1 MKRLKI
7 KFFDIEYFI
16 KTDADESYVQEIASY
31 LEKKIKEISGQEGG
45 GAAVPRPVLLAMLKI
60 TDDYFKLLKDF
71 KEFKESAEER
81 SNRLVKILDNSL
93 NDKET
98 FGLDEGVLREGIG
111 REELEDSY
119 KYR

>member
-31 LEKKIKEISGQEGG
+31 LEQKIKEISGQEG

-98 FGLDEGVLREGIG
+98 FDLDEGVLREGLG

>member
-7 KFFDIEYFI
+7 RFMDADYII
-16 KTDADESYVQEIASY
+16 KTDADEDYVQKIASY
-31 LEKKIKEISGQEGG
+31 VEQKVKDISTQENNMV
-45 GAAVPRPVLLAMLKI
+45 VPNALLLAMLKI

-71 KEFKESAEER
+71 EEFNDGAEER
-81 SNRLVKILDNSL
+81 SRRLVQILESSL

-98 FGLDEGVLREGIG
+98 FGYNEGILREELG

>member
-1 MKRLKI
+1 MKRLKVRFMDADYI
-7 KFFDIEYFI
+7 I
-16 KTDADESYVQEIASY
+16 KTDADEDYVQKIASY
-31 LEKKIKEISGQEGG
+31 VEQKVKDISTQENNMV
-45 GAAVPRPVLLAMLKI
+45 VPNALLLAMLKI

-71 KEFKESAEER
+71 EEFKDGAEER
-81 SNRLVKILDNSL
+81 SRRLVQILESSL

-98 FGLDEGVLREGIG
+98 FGYSEGILREELG